1 LASERYFNSTGSVT
15 TGLRAVYDAINKA
28 IMNQNRI
35 ELRQYEVNFICGVLH
50 DSSLFLSRC
59 GLALGIVYYQKQL
72 SLFPTDPLDDTAMV
86 FGAPLGVVEIPDV
99 RIKRFEVEAGSR
111 LILSD
116 SELADVAHDK
126 LASVFQVRDVNAMHG
141 TCQELGD

>member
-59 GLALGIVYYQKQL
+59 GLALGIVYYQSNSACSQPIRWMIPRW
-72 SLFPTDPLDDTAMV
+72 SL
-86 FGAPLGVVEIPDV
+86 
-99 RIKRFEVEAGSR
+99 
-111 LILSD
+111 
-116 SELADVAHDK
+116 AHRS
-126 LASVFQVRDVNAMHG
+126 AW
-141 TCQELGD
+141 